1 MNNSIEM
8 DFIQAIKEAGL
19 EPPDNI
25 GLDGRFHR
33 FSSDG
38 RPSDK
43 PGWYVLNV
51 LPDCAIAG
59 AFGCWRN
66 GLKKTWSSVEI
77 SRLSEEKQR
86 QVKEAIKD
94 SIQKAE
100 DECKIL
106 QEKTSKD
113 AESLWEKSKPADP
126 AHPYLIKKKVSP
138 FDLRQNRRDGMDIL
152 LVPLIDLDGKI

>member
-1 MNNSIEM
+1 MISTIEI
-8 DFIQAIKEAGL
+8 DFIQEIKKAGI
-19 EPPDNI
+19 EPPENI
-25 GLDGRFHR
+25 AVDGQFHR
-33 FSSDG
+33 FSSYG
-38 RPSDK
+38 WSSDK
-43 PGWYVLNV
+43 PGWYILND

-77 SRLSEEKQR
+77 IRLSEEKQR

-113 AESLWEKSKPADP
+113 AESL
-126 AHPYLIKKKVSP
+126 
-138 FDLRQNRRDGMDIL
+138 
-152 LVPLIDLDGKI
+152 